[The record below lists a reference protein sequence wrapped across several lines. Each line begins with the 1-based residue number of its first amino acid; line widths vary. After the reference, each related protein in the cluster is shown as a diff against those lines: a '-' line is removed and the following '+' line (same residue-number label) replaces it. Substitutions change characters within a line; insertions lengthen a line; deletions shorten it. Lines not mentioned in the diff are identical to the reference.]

1 MSKCQTCR
9 KADVLDSRWDKIRL
23 YLFHFFHNDII
34 DLSQDKFTQGFAD
47 GYKKGREDEKEIS
60 MQMMKEFMS
69 EPIEITKLPMPIIDV
84 EKVITEKNGK
94 IYLNQVLIDPKKLAD
109 LKQEVHL
116 IRNTSLWDLLTNTLF
131 DQAFTAG
138 WNKSKNWEDLLT
150 GKTITYT
157 IDVQQKIIEK
167 IEKAL

>member
-1 MSKCQTCR
+1 MSKCSQCR

-23 YLFHFFHNDII
+23 YFFHFFHNDII

-47 GYKKGREDEKEIS
+47 GYKKGRADEKETS
-60 MQMMKEFMS
+60 DKRMAEYMA
-69 EPIEITKLPMPIIDV
+69 EPVELPKLPLPIVDL

-94 IYLNQVLIDPKKLAD
+94 IYLNQVPIDKQKLAN
-109 LKQEVHL
+109 LKQEAHL
-116 IRNTSLWDLLTNTLF
+116 FRNTDLWGLITNTLF

-138 WNKSKNWEDLLT
+138 WNKSKNWDDLLT

-157 IDVQQKIIEK
+157 IDVQKKIIEK